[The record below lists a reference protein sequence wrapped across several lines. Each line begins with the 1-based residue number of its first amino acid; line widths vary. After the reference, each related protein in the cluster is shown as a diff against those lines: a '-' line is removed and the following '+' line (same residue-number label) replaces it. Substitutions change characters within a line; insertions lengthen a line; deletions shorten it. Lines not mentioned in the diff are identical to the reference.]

1 MEQVVHILKKNGRTV
16 MKKISIK
23 LLAAFFLMMLVTQ
36 PAYAAFI
43 NEWTYSLSYELSD
56 YTNEAGTQ
64 DGMDLATNPDGWS
77 LTWGVD
83 AQHPAGSSI
92 GSIDKTGNVA
102 TNSSATIEDHLYHN
116 NQVISADT
124 DSLMSGKLSA
134 TLTLQGY
141 NPYSDTVATFST
153 VLEFLFFE
161 TSNNFFFPNT
171 NDVFILLNPEAASQT
186 FIYDGW
192 EYSFS
197 FLSGIDPL
205 DPDSLSNMYM
215 GPPATDGGY
224 ISVLDLL
231 HDEESPYYYV
241 PESGLYFGWE
251 TAENAL
257 TWIDSELTV
266 TGTPP
271 VPEPSTFII
280 FGLGIATLAFVGRRM
295 QRKQ

>member
-1 MEQVVHILKKNGRTV
+1 

-43 NEWTYSLSYELSD
+43 NEWSYSLSYELSD

-64 DGMDLATNPDGWS
+64 DGMTLDLTPTGYDGWT

-83 AQHPAGSSI
+83 ALHPDGSSI
-92 GSIDKTGNVA
+92 GSVDKTGNVT
-102 TNSSATIEDHLYHN
+102 TNSSTTIEAHLFHLN
-116 NQVISADT
+116 KPISAST

-161 TSNNFFFPNT
+161 TSNNSEFSNT
-171 NDVFILLNPEAASQT
+171 NDLFILLNPEAASQT
-186 FIYDGW
+186 FMYDDW

-197 FLSGIDPL
+197 FLNGIDPIN
-205 DPDSLSNMYM
+205 PDSLTAMHM
-215 GPPATDGGY
+215 GPPATGGGY
-224 ISVLDLL
+224 ASVWDLL
-231 HDEESPYYYV
+231 QTEGSPYYYV

-251 TAENAL
+251 TPEDTL
-257 TWIDSELTV
+257 TLIDSELTV

>member
-1 MEQVVHILKKNGRTV
+1 

-64 DGMDLATNPDGWS
+64 DGMTLTNNPDGWDLS
-77 LTWGVD
+77 WGVD
-83 AQHPAGSSI
+83 FLHPEGSSI
-92 GSIDKTGNVA
+92 GAVDKTGNVA
-102 TNSSATIEDHLYHN
+102 TNSSTTIEDHLYHN
-116 NQVISADT
+116 NQVISAAT

-161 TSNNFFFPNT
+161 TSNNFEFSNT
-171 NDVFILLNPEAASQT
+171 NDLFILLNPEAASQT
-186 FIYDGW
+186 FIYDDW

-197 FLSGIDPL
+197 FLSGIDPIN
-205 DPDSLSNMYM
+205 PDSLNAMHM
-215 GPPATDGGY
+215 GPPVTGGGY
-224 ISVLDLL
+224 ASVWDLL
-231 HDEESPYYYV
+231 HTEGSPYYYV

-251 TAENAL
+251 TPENTL

-280 FGLGIATLAFVGRRM
+280 FGLGIATLAFIGRRM